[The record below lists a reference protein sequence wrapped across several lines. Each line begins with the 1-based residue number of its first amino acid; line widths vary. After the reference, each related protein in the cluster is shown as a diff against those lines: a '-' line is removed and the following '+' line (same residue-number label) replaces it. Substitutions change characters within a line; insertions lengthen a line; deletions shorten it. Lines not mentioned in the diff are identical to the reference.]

1 MLKSWKELR
10 EIDVTP
16 YCDTR
21 DGMSYLNWAKCVDLL
36 HQNGA
41 EQVYFEPLV
50 NEKGSSLFM
59 TDQVY
64 TDSKGNS
71 NRCYEIGV
79 IVHVDD
85 NVWEFRSPLM
95 NGSNPVKD
103 NSMSQQRIWNAQ
115 TRAFVKCVA
124 MHTGLG
130 FNLWVKDE
138 MKEEKDII
146 DDDLTKHDLFKIKER
161 CQEIYT
167 KLIKAGLTA
176 KEIAGKLNKTEEEVK
191 AIFSYFDIINNFERE
206 MSNIDTKQ
214 R

>member
-1 MLKSWKELR
+1 MLKPWKELR
-10 EIDVTP
+10 EIDISN
-16 YCDTR
+16 YCDDR

-36 HQNGA
+36 HEYGA
-41 EQVYFEPLV
+41 ERVYFEPLV

-59 TDQVY
+59 TDQTF
-64 TDSKGNS
+64 TDSKGNT

-79 IVHVDD
+79 RVFVDD
-85 NVWEFRSPLM
+85 NVWEFRAPLM

-115 TRAFVKCVA
+115 TRAFVKCIA
-124 MHTGLG
+124 IHTGLG

-138 MKEEKDII
+138 IHEEKEIV
-146 DDDLTKHDLFKIKER
+146 DDDLMKHDLFKVKER
-161 CQEIYT
+161 MQEAYT
-167 KLIKAGLTA
+167 KLIKAGLSS
-176 KEIAGKLNKTEEEVK
+176 KEIAGKLNKTEDEVK
-191 AIFSYFDIINNFERE
+191 AIFTYFDIINNFERE

>member
-1 MLKSWKELR
+1 MLKPWKELR
-10 EIDVTP
+10 EIDVAP
-16 YCDTR
+16 FCDTR
-21 DGMSYLNWAKCVDLL
+21 DNMLYLNWAKCVDLL

-50 NEKGSSLFM
+50 NERGSSLFM

-64 TDSKGNS
+64 TDSKGNA

-85 NVWEFRSPLM
+85 NTWEFRSPLM

-115 TRAFVKCVA
+115 TRAFVKCIA
-124 MHTGLG
+124 IHTGLG

-138 MKEEKDII
+138 IKEEKDII

-161 CQEIYT
+161 MQETYT
-167 KLIKAGLTA
+167 KLIKAGLTP
-176 KEIAGKLNKTEEEVK
+176 KDIAGKLNKTEDEVK
-191 AIFSYFDIINNFERE
+191 AIFTYFDIINNFERE